1 MRGLMSGP
9 TNRHMTAGG
18 PMWRNPFFARAVI
31 GLAIAL
37 ALGGLATAAVA
48 ASADDFSS
56 AYAKAEAAEQQAGA
70 LKNQWTTTEA
80 ELKSAQGAAKAGN
93 YDEAVKHAEEAE
105 ALANA
110 SIAQAKEQAAI
121 WTKAVIR

>member
-1 MRGLMSGP
+1 MSGP
-9 TNRHMTAGG
+9 MIPGRS
-18 PMWRNPFFARAVI
+18 VI
-31 GLAIAL
+31 GLAVAV
-37 ALGGLATAAVA
+37 ALGGFATTAVA
-48 ASADDFSS
+48 ATADDFNA

-80 ELKSAQGAAKAGN
+80 ELKSAQAAAKAGN
-93 YDEAVKHAEEAE
+93 YDDAVKHAQEAE